1 MGDYWQPTAEMFSS
15 LFTNPKMTKKHLM
28 RPPFKYIL
36 HIIIKTMK
44 VQGFAQGLYT
54 EEELDFA
61 YYQKNKMQKLVF
73 LQKMIDLT
81 EMMTGE
87 SYNISPKSIAAGK
100 ECEKTNKF
108 LQGIYKAAI
117 HGDNSEGT

>member
-1 MGDYWQPTAEMFSS
+1 
-15 LFTNPKMTKKHLM
+15 
-28 RPPFKYIL
+28 
-36 HIIIKTMK
+36 MK

-61 YYQKNKMQKLVF
+61 YYQKNKIQKLVF

-87 SYNISPKSIAAGK
+87 SYNLSPKSIAAGK
-100 ECEKTNKF
+100 ECEKTNQF

-117 HGDNSEGT
+117 SGDDSGSSV

>member
-1 MGDYWQPTAEMFSS
+1 
-15 LFTNPKMTKKHLM
+15 M
-28 RPPFKYIL
+28 RQIEAAVAAREDPDFFIAARTDV
-36 HIIIKTMK
+36 IGTMPLE
-44 VQGFAQGLYT
+44 Q
-54 EEELDFA
+54 

-100 ECEKTNKF
+100 ECDKTNKF

-117 HGDNSEGT
+117 SGDDSGT